1 MKSCIHLKL
10 SSLVYN
16 VMEFKM
22 YIFLYVDLEIF
33 AVLIGESAENTI
45 MQMELDIIKMHG
57 IISSLSNTT
66 DSNGVRLIRL
76 PR

>member
-1 MKSCIHLKL
+1 
-10 SSLVYN
+10 
-16 VMEFKM
+16 M

-66 DSNGVRLIRL
+66 DSNGVCLIRL

>member
-1 MKSCIHLKL
+1 
-10 SSLVYN
+10 
-16 VMEFKM
+16 M

-33 AVLIGESAENTI
+33 AELIGESAENTI

>member
-1 MKSCIHLKL
+1 
-10 SSLVYN
+10 
-16 VMEFKM
+16 M
-22 YIFLYVDLEIF
+22 YIFLYVGLEIF

>member
-16 VMEFKM
+16 VMEFKV
-22 YIFLYVDLEIF
+22 YIFLCVDLEIF

>member
-1 MKSCIHLKL
+1 
-10 SSLVYN
+10 
-16 VMEFKM
+16 MEFKV